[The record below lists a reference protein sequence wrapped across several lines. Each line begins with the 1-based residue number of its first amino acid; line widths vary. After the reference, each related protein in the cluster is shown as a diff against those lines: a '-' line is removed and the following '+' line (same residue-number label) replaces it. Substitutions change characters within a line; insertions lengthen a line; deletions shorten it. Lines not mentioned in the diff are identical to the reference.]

1 MIRYCTIAIL
11 VFWVN
16 VAFSQGSSLT
26 GRTTSVDMLKAADSS
41 LEVILKNYGSKN
53 SFLLRENFPVDESYQ
68 ASYLGNSNN
77 EEAGRQKYAY
87 LWPYSGGLSATVAL
101 YEHSKNK
108 KYKSIIDKRLI
119 PGLEEYYDDK
129 RKPAG
134 YASYISSAPASDRF
148 YDDNIWIG
156 IDFTNL
162 YLLTGETQYLE
173 KAKVVW
179 DFVYSGHDDLL
190 GGGIYWC
197 EQKKTSK
204 NTCSNAP
211 AAVFALKL
219 YEATN
224 EKKYLEMGRSIYEW
238 TKANL
243 QDTDGVYMDNVGLDG
258 RVDRAK
264 YPYNSG
270 QMIEAAALLS
280 KITKESHY
288 LEEAQKVAKA
298 SFHHFFETDG
308 SQRLKNSDSWFIAVM
323 MRGFVQLYKLDSN
336 PTYLQAFR
344 ENLNFAWTANRDENG
359 LFYKDWK
366 GEKKDE
372 RKWLLDQ
379 FAIVEMFANIVLL
392 K

>member
-1 MIRYCTIAIL
+1 MLKYCTIVIL
-11 VFWVN
+11 SFWASVTF
-16 VAFSQGSSLT
+16 AQSSKGKL
-26 GRTTSVDMLKAADSS
+26 TSVDMLRAADSS
-41 LEVILKNYGSKN
+41 LDVILKKYGSKN
-53 SFLLRENFPVDESYQ
+53 TFLLRENFPVDERYK
-68 ASYLGNSNN
+68 ADYLGNGASGKQ
-77 EEAGRQKYAY
+77 EYAY

-101 YEHSKNK
+101 YEQTKSK
-108 KYKSIIDKRLI
+108 KYKSIIDKRLV

-134 YASYISSAPASDRF
+134 YASYISSAPVSDRF

-162 YLLTGETQYLE
+162 YLLTGETKYLE
-173 KAKVVW
+173 KATVVW

-219 YEATN
+219 YEATK
-224 EKKYLEMGRSIYEW
+224 EKKYLELGKSLYEW
-238 TKANL
+238 TKTNL
-243 QDTDGVYMDNVGLDG
+243 RDVDGVYMDNIRLDG
-258 RVDRAK
+258 SIDRTK

-270 QMIEAAALLS
+270 QMIEAAALLY
-280 KITKESHY
+280 KITKKPHY
-288 LEEAQKVAKA
+288 LEEAQKVANA
-298 SFHHFFETDG
+298 SFRHFFETDG
-308 SQRLKNSDSWFIAVM
+308 SQRLKNSDNWFIAVM
-323 MRGFVQLYKLDSN
+323 MRGFVQLYKLDNN
-336 PTYLQAFR
+336 PAYLRAFHK
-344 ENLNFAWTANRDENG
+344 NLDFAWTANRDENG

-366 GEKKDE
+366 GEKKNE

-379 FAIVEMFANIVLL
+379 FAIVEMCANIVTL
-392 K
+392 KL

>member
-1 MIRYCTIAIL
+1 MWKYYST
-11 VFWVN
+11 VFFIQLFFLQSCY
-16 VAFSQGSSLT
+16 ATESTSL
-26 GRTTSVDMLKAADSS
+26 SVDPLKAADSS
-41 LEVILKNYGSKN
+41 LDVILEKYGSKN
-53 SFLLRENFPVDESYQ
+53 TYLLSENFPIDENYK
-68 ASYLGNSNN
+68 ADYLGNDAN
-77 EEAGRQKYAY
+77 GKQKYAY

-101 YEHSKNK
+101 YEHTKDE
-108 KYKSIIDKRLI
+108 KYKSIIDQRII
-119 PGLEEYYDDK
+119 PGLEEYYDDT

-162 YLLTGETQYLE
+162 YVLTDEVKYLE

-179 DFVYSGHDDLL
+179 DFVYSGHDDVL

-211 AAVFALKL
+211 AAVFSLKL
-219 YEATN
+219 YEATR
-224 EKKYLEMGRSIYEW
+224 EEKYLDIGKSLYEW
-238 TKANL
+238 TKVNL
-243 QDTDGVYMDNVGLDG
+243 QDTDGVYLDNVRLDG
-258 RVDRAK
+258 SIDRAK

-270 QMIEAAALLS
+270 QMLEAAALLY
-280 KITKESHY
+280 KITKEHRY
-288 LEEAQKVAKA
+288 LEDARIVAKS
-298 SFHHFFETDG
+298 SFLHFFETDG
-308 SQRLKNSDSWFIAVM
+308 SQQLKNSNHWFIAVM
-323 MRGFVQLYKLDSN
+323 MRGFVQLYKLDNN
-336 PTYLQAFR
+336 PTYLQVFR
-344 ENLNFAWTANRDENG
+344 KNLDFAWSDNRDENG

-366 GEKKDE
+366 GKNKNE

-379 FAIVEMFANIVLL
+379 FAMVEMFANISVL

>member
-1 MIRYCTIAIL
+1 
-11 VFWVN
+11 
-16 VAFSQGSSLT
+16 
-26 GRTTSVDMLKAADSS
+26 MLKSADSS
-41 LEVILKNYGSKN
+41 LDVILKKYGSNKT
-53 SFLLRENFPVDESYQ
+53 FLLRENFPVDGRYK
-68 ASYLGNSNN
+68 ADYLGDGASGKQ
-77 EEAGRQKYAY
+77 EYAY

-101 YEHSKNK
+101 YEHSESK

-134 YASYISSAPASDRF
+134 YASYISSAPVSDRF

-162 YLLTGETQYLE
+162 YLLTGETKYLE
-173 KAKVVW
+173 KAKIVW

-219 YEATN
+219 YEATK
-224 EKKYLEMGRSIYEW
+224 EGKYLGMGKSLYEW
-238 TKANL
+238 TKTHL
-243 QDTDGVYMDNVGLDG
+243 QDTDGVYMDNVRLDG
-258 RVDRAK
+258 SIDRAK

-270 QMIEAAALLS
+270 QMIEAAALLY
-280 KITKESHY
+280 KITNEPHY
-288 LEEAQKVAKA
+288 LEEAQHVAKA

-308 SQRLKNSDSWFIAVM
+308 SHRLKNSDNWFIAVM
-323 MRGFVQLYKLDSN
+323 MRGFVQLYKLDNN

-344 ENLNFAWTANRDENG
+344 KNLDFAWMANRDENG

-366 GEKKDE
+366 GEKKNE

-379 FAIVEMFANIVLL
+379 FAIVEMFANILIL

>member
-1 MIRYCTIAIL
+1 MIKYCTIVIL
-11 VFWVN
+11 VFLTGSI
-16 VAFSQGSSLT
+16 FSQESSSMRGS
-26 GRTTSVDMLKAADSS
+26 TSVDMLKAAGSS
-41 LEVILKNYGSKN
+41 LEVILEKYGSKKT
-53 SFLLRENFPVDESYQ
+53 SLLRENFPVDERYK
-68 ASYLGNSNN
+68 ADYLGDGASGKQ
-77 EEAGRQKYAY
+77 EYAY

-101 YEHSKNK
+101 YEHSESK

-134 YASYISSAPASDRF
+134 YASYISSAPVSDRF

-162 YLLTGETQYLE
+162 YLLTGETKYLE
-173 KAKVVW
+173 KAKIVW

-219 YEATN
+219 YEAT
-224 EKKYLEMGRSIYEW
+224 KDGRYLGMGKSLYEW
-238 TKANL
+238 TKTHL
-243 QDTDGVYMDNVGLDG
+243 QDTDGVYMDNVRLDG
-258 RVDRAK
+258 SVDRAK

-270 QMIEAAALLS
+270 QMIEAAALLY
-280 KITKESHY
+280 KITNEPRY
-288 LEEAQKVAKA
+288 LEEAQQVAKA

-308 SQRLKNSDSWFIAVM
+308 SHRLKNSDNWFIAVM
-323 MRGFVQLYKLDSN
+323 MRGFVQLYKLDNN

-344 ENLNFAWTANRDENG
+344 KNLDFAWMANRDENG

-366 GEKKDE
+366 GEKKNE

-379 FAIVEMFANIVLL
+379 FAIVEMFANILVL